1 MNHSRS
7 IRLHCLRRVLPLWA
21 AFFLWV
27 VSASAKTDK
36 YRLMWREDPATTMV
50 IGWNQVSGSR
60 PVVRYDVVDHG
71 QQADAYAFAK
81 MPDRVVWAK
90 GMHNHFARLAGLK
103 PNTVYYFVI
112 EDSEGVSPRMYF
124 RTAPD
129 RPDVRLSIVAGGD
142 SRNNRAARRAAN
154 LLAGKLR
161 PDCILFGG
169 DMTAG
174 DTDREWQEW
183 LDDWQLVR
191 ASDGY
196 MPPVLVARGNHE
208 MTNEVLVNLFDLKN
222 PDAYYALSLG
232 GDLLRI
238 YTLNSLIPAGGAQRA
253 WLERDLKAHAHV
265 RWKMA
270 QYHFP
275 IRPHQRRKPE
285 NNDQYVHWAELF
297 YRHGVRLVCESDAH
311 VVKLTWPVRPS
322 QGPRA
327 WEGFV
332 RDDTWGTVYVGEGC
346 WGAPLRA
353 NDDDKPWTR
362 ASGSF
367 NQFKWIFV
375 DADRI
380 ELRTVRVDGA
390 EAVAALPPHDRFSIP
405 FGLSLWAPDGA
416 DVVKITPAPG
426 PPGQPVL
433 RPAAPAPEAVA
444 ARRPRGRFEV
454 SDFSAIRAGREV
466 VVSWVARNEPAG
478 LRYFLERSLDG
489 GVSWTILEAVAPPAD
504 GRNRHA
510 YEWRDTDV
518 IGRLA
523 EGQQVLYRLRR
534 RLPGGK
540 DEALPLQPHSAA
552 AWERHPK
559 LMADA
564 EGRVQV
570 AFTLDEP
577 ASMVQVWVLEAPGK
591 AVMRLPLG
599 AWPDGKHLATLDL
612 GELAPGRYF
621 LLIRADGWPVRRF
634 RLVR

>member
-1 MNHSRS
+1 MSHSRS
-7 IRLHCLRRVLPLWA
+7 IRSLFLRWLLPLWA
-21 AFFLWV
+21 VAFVWIAPAF
-27 VSASAKTDK
+27 AKTDK

-71 QQADAYAFAK
+71 MQADAYAFAK

-90 GMHNHFARLAGLK
+90 GMHNHFVRLTGLQ

-129 RPDVRLSIVAGGD
+129 HPDLRLSLVAGGD

-169 DMTAG
+169 DMTGG
-174 DTDREWQEW
+174 DTDSEWQEW

-222 PDAYYALSLG
+222 PDAWYALSLG

-238 YTLNSLIPAGGAQRA
+238 YTLNSLVPAGGAQRA
-253 WLERDLKAHAHV
+253 WLERDLRAHAHV
-265 RWKMA
+265 RWKIA

-275 IRPHQRRKPE
+275 MRPHQRRKPE
-285 NNDQYVHWAELF
+285 NNDQYVQWAELF

-327 WEGFV
+327 YEGFV
-332 RDDTWGTVYVGEGC
+332 RDDTWGTVYVGEGG

-375 DADRI
+375 DAQRI
-380 ELRTVRVDGA
+380 EVRTVRVDGA
-390 EAVAALPPHDRFSIP
+390 EAVAEVPPHDRFSVP
-405 FGLSLWAPDGA
+405 FGLSLWAPDG
-416 DVVKITPAPG
+416 DEVVVLTPAPG

-433 RPAAPAPEAVA
+433 RPAPEAVA
-444 ARRPRGRFEV
+444 ARRPPARFEV
-454 SDFSAIRAGREV
+454 SEFAATRAGREV
-466 VVSWVARNEPAG
+466 VVTWVARNEPPG

-489 GVSWTILEAVAPPAD
+489 GTSWMIIEATEPPAD
-504 GRNRHA
+504 GRRAHA
-510 YEWRDTDV
+510 YEVRDLEV
-518 IGRLA
+518 VNRL
-523 EGQQVLYRLRR
+523 EQGQQVLYRLRR

-540 DEALPLQPHSAA
+540 EEALPLQSQSAA
-552 AWERHPK
+552 AWEQHPK

-570 AFTLDEP
+570 AFVLDEP
-577 ASMVQVWVLEAPGK
+577 AGMVQVWVLEAPGQ

-599 AWPDGKHLATLDL
+599 AYPSGKHLTTIDL
-612 GELAPGRYF
+612 HELPAGRYY